1 MSGTRD
7 VAIYAPFAAMFYRSG
22 GSGSAGG
29 AELQTTMLARGLA
42 ERGLATAH
50 IVFGVEDPVDM
61 PDTGLELVFRARF
74 ATGRG
79 AGLREAVAIWR
90 SFAAADAAA
99 YVVRTSG
106 AHLVP
111 AAAFCRLRRRK
122 LIFSASNDLDFDL
135 RRPGRSPRRLRAYAA
150 AVRRVDRLVVQT
162 EQQRDLA
169 RSTFPEL
176 DPVLIPSFSQPA
188 ERATAD
194 PEHFLWSDRLVDYKH
209 PERVLDLAAA
219 VPEASF
225 RLIGVETTESPPEL
239 IARVRERAERLPNVE
254 LLGILPRER
263 LLAELERATALV
275 TTSEVEGMPNT
286 FLEAWARGI
295 PVLSLTVDPDG
306 RVARHEAG
314 IVAGGSDER
323 FAEGARRLWADRDLR
338 DRLGANGRA
347 FVGERHSAA
356 AVADRWLE
364 LIRGL
369 GDAGAGTLAA

>member
-22 GSGSAGG
+22 GSESSGG

-50 IVFGVEDPVDM
+50 IVFPVAEPVEIPQAE
-61 PDTGLELVFRARF
+61 LELVFRRPF
-74 ATGRG
+74 STGK
-79 AGLREAVAIWR
+79 AAALREAAAIW
-90 SFAAADAAA
+90 SAFAAADASV

-111 AAAFCRLRRRK
+111 AAAFCRARGRK
-122 LIFSASNDLDFDL
+122 LVFSASNDLDFDL
-135 RRPGRSPRRLRAYAA
+135 RRPGRSPLRLRAYAE

-162 EQQRDLA
+162 EQQCDLA

-188 ERATAD
+188 EPAGAE
-194 PEHFLWSDRLVDYKH
+194 PEHFLWSDRLVDYKQ

-225 RLIGVETTESPPEL
+225 RLVGVETTESSPEL
-239 IARVRERAERLPNVE
+239 LARMRERAERLPNVE
-254 LLGILPRER
+254 LMGILPRER
-263 LLAELERATALV
+263 LLAELERAAALV
-275 TTSEVEGMPNT
+275 TTSQVEGMPNT

-295 PVLSLTVDPDG
+295 PVLSLSVDPDG

-323 FAEGARRLWADRDLR
+323 FARGARELWADRELR
-338 DRLGANGRA
+338 DRLGANGRR
-347 FVGERHSAA
+347 FVRERHSAE

-364 LIRGL
+364 LIRELAPGS
-369 GDAGAGTLAA
+369 AGTLAA